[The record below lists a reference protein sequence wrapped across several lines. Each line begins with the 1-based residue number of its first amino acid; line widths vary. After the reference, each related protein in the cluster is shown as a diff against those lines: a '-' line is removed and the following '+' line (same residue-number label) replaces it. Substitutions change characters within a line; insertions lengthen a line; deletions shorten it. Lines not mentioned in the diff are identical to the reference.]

1 VGRMRKVVTPVIL
14 LLVAIVHA
22 PLPAQAR
29 LFELLPY
36 PFPTSEP
43 VVLFLTGLALLSLG
57 RFGSHRARPSEERS
71 AAIDIQLQSA
81 PPPRRDETAPSQRAA

>member
-1 VGRMRKVVTPVIL
+1 MRKVVTPVIL

-36 PFPTSEP
+36 PFATSEP
-43 VVLFLTGLALLSLG
+43 VVLFLTGIALLSLG
-57 RFGSHRARPSEERS
+57 RFGSHRARSHDERIETS
-71 AAIDIQLQSA
+71 DI
-81 PPPRRDETAPSQRAA
+81 QRAA

>member
-1 VGRMRKVVTPVIL
+1 MRKVVTPVIL

-36 PFPTSEP
+36 PFATSEP
-43 VVLFLTGLALLSLG
+43 VVLFLTGIALLSLG
-57 RFGSHRARPSEERS
+57 RFGSHRARS
-71 AAIDIQLQSA
+71 
-81 PPPRRDETAPSQRAA
+81 RDERLEPPDIQRAA